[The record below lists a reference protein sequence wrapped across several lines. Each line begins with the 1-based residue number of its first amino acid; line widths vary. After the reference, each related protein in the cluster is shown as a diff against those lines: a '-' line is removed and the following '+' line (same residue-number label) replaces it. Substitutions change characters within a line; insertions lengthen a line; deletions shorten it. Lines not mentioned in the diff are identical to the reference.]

1 MTKLMKYMKGSILL
15 ALAAP
20 LFMVVEVVMDLMLP
34 TLMAQIIDIGVAN
47 GDVDFIWNT
56 GLRMTLYAVV
66 GVLGGLGCIVTSS
79 YAAVGYGSRLRQG
92 LYEKIQTLSFAELD
106 RLTTGSLITR
116 LTNDVTQIQN
126 MVMMSLRIMVRAPLM
141 SLGGIIMA
149 FRLAPSLSW
158 ILLVAIPLMLIGA
171 AQIFR
176 VTMPLFMVMQSKLD
190 RVNTV
195 MRENLLGI
203 KVIKAFVTQAHERLR
218 FGKTNE
224 DLRDSALK
232 AMKNIILMFPMV
244 LLVMNLS
251 VVAVLWFG
259 GRMHMAGQLEIGK
272 IMAFI
277 NYLVQIM
284 SSVMMLVMISMH
296 YSRAKVAVERIQE
309 VFLTTPTIEDPQAVG
324 GFIERPQGYEVVF
337 EQVYYRHHNS
347 GECVLKDVSFTLPEG
362 QVLGIVGSTGSGKS
376 TLVSM
381 IPRLYDV
388 TQGRV
393 LVGGVDVRRIPLTLL
408 REKVGMVLQESVLFA
423 QSIEENLRL
432 GNQRLEVEEL
442 EEAARQAQALEF
454 IEAKTEGFQTKIEQR
469 GRNLSGGQKQ
479 RLSIART
486 LLRHPEIL
494 ILDDSTSAVDLITE
508 AKIREA
514 ILAQKGRGSVIVI
527 AQRVASIR
535 EADQILVLDEGH
547 IQALG
552 SHRDL
557 LQSSEI
563 YRHLAVSQLGEEVL
577 EDVYA

>member
-1 MTKLMKYMKGSILL
+1 MLKLMRYMKGSILL

-20 LFMVVEVVMDLMLP
+20 LFMVVEVIMDLMQP

-56 GLRMTLYAVV
+56 GLRMTLYAVI

-79 YAAVGYGSRLRQG
+79 YAAVGFGSRLRQG

-149 FRLAPSLSW
+149 FRLAPSLSM

-171 AQIFR
+171 GLIFKA
-176 VTMPLFMVMQSKLD
+176 TMPLFMVMQTKLD

-218 FGKTNE
+218 FGKTNQ
-224 DLRDSALK
+224 DLRDSAMK
-232 AMKNIILMFPMV
+232 AMKNIVLMFPMV

-277 NYLVQIM
+277 NYLIQIM
-284 SSVMMLVMISMH
+284 SSVMMLVMISMN

-309 VFLTTPTIEDPQAVG
+309 VFLTPPSIEDPQTTG
-324 GFIERPQGYEVVF
+324 GLIEQPQGYEVVF
-337 EQVYYRHHNS
+337 DQVYYRHHNS
-347 GECVLKDVSFTLPEG
+347 GECVLKDISFKLPEG
-362 QVLGIVGSTGSGKS
+362 QVMGIVGSTGSGKS

-381 IPRLYDV
+381 IPRLYNV
-388 TQGRV
+388 TRGRV
-393 LVGGVDVRRIPLTLL
+393 LLGGVDVRHIPLTLL
-408 REKVGMVLQESVLFA
+408 REKVGMVLQDSVLFA

-432 GNQRLEVEEL
+432 GNQRLQPEEL
-442 EEAARQAQALEF
+442 REAARQAQALEF
-454 IEAKTEGFQTKIEQR
+454 IEEKAEGFQMKIEQR

-486 LLRHPEIL
+486 LLRRPEIL

-508 AKIREA
+508 SKIREA
-514 ILAQKGRGSVIVI
+514 ILAQKGQGSVIVI

-535 EADQILVLDEGH
+535 DADQILVLDEGH

-552 SHRDL
+552 SHREL

-577 EDVYA
+577 EDVNA